1 MTEWNHS
8 SDEKFYDYYAN
19 ESQSD
24 RTITRFRSVQN
35 AVLNICNAIDKPQQN
50 LAVADIGCGP
60 GTQALIWAE
69 LGHTVHGLDVNR
81 PLVSLAQARADKA
94 GLEIDFR
101 VGSAT
106 DLPWDDQSMD
116 VCIALELVEH
126 IEDWQKCLDEFTRI
140 LRHDGI
146 LCLSTTNKLC
156 PKQDEFKLP
165 FFSWYP
171 ASIKRYYINLAK
183 SSKPALVNYAH
194 YPAVNWFSFF
204 SLRAALKERGFK
216 SFDRF
221 DLMGLN
227 DASKIKKI
235 ISFSVRK
242 VPMLR
247 VLAQIFTQGTFLVAH
262 RN

>member
-1 MTEWNHS
+1 MAEWNHS

-24 RTITRFRSVQN
+24 KTLTRFRSAQK
-35 AVLNICNAIDKPQQN
+35 AILNLCDEIAKPQDN

-60 GTQALIWAE
+60 GTQALIWAKR
-69 LGHTVHGLDVNR
+69 GHTVHGLDVNR
-81 PLVSLAQARADKA
+81 PLVTLAQERAREA
-94 GLEIDFR
+94 GMGIDFR

-106 DLPWDDQSMD
+106 DLPWEDGSMD
-116 VCIALELVEH
+116 VCIALELIEH

-140 LRHDGI
+140 LRPDGI

-156 PKQDEFKLP
+156 PVQDEFKLP
-165 FFSWYP
+165 LFGWYP
-171 ASIKRYYINLAK
+171 DVLKKYYIKLAIN
-183 SSKPALVNYAH
+183 SKPDLVNYAH

-204 SLRAALKERGFK
+204 SLRADLQKRGFK

-227 DASKIKKI
+227 DAGKIKEI
-235 ISFSVRK
+235 ISFSVRN
-242 VPMLR
+242 VPFLQ
-247 VLAQIFTQGTFLVAH
+247 VLAHIFTQGTFLLAY